1 MKNAWFLCQLKKIS
15 YNNSLIFIRRTNDK
29 IDLKCN
35 FSCIV
40 PVLLLYFCCTF
51 LIFFLYYFCIFLVFF
66 LYCSCI
72 VLVLFLHFSCI
83 LLVFFLYSSC
93 IFLVL
98 LLYFSCIFLIHVS
111 SLVYRYL
118 SKFEAFK
125 FIPTLEVDKQILDRC
140 PRGRR

>member
-51 LIFFLYYFCIFLVFF
+51 LIFFLY
-66 LYCSCI
+66 CSCI
-72 VLVLFLHFSCI
+72 VLAFFLYSSCI
-83 LLVFFLYSSC
+83 LLVFFLYCCC
-93 IFLVL
+93 IFLAFFLYMFPL
-98 LLYFSCIFLIHVS
+98 LFTDIYPNLRHSSS
-111 SLVYRYL
+111 SLPLR
-118 SKFEAFK
+118 SINKFWIAV
-125 FIPTLEVDKQILDRC
+125 LADGDSN
-140 PRGRR
+140 

>member
-51 LIFFLYYFCIFLVFF
+51 LIFFLY
-66 LYCSCI
+66 CSCI
-72 VLVLFLHFSCI
+72 VLAFFLYFSCI